1 MLGYNKIVNIVIVYL
16 FLFSKLFAQP
26 GKVSEFTLQ
35 QIVDIAKSQSIAAKQ
50 ASTLKTTRY
59 WEWRSFQ
66 ADLKPQLLLTGTLP
80 DFNRTFQPITQ
91 PTGTIDFQSIS
102 NNNAQLSLALQ
113 QNIAATGGILF
124 IQSNLQRFDD
134 FNPRKTLYN
143 GAPILIGFSQ
153 PLFQFNPWKWDK
165 QIEPLKYK
173 ESQQQFI
180 FDLEQLSA
188 QAVDL
193 YFNLLSAQINLQ
205 IATINQT
212 NTDTLYSIAQE
223 RLKLG
228 KASRNDV
235 LQLKL
240 ETLNARKSLATAQ
253 QDVQSRTL
261 QLRSFI
267 GYREANQFE
276 LALPGEIPPFSVDEA
291 QALQEALVNRPDA
304 IGFQRQ
310 LLEAKRDVAQA
321 KGETGL
327 QMALTGGFGFSKSGR
342 EFDEVYNNPQDL
354 ENLRLQLSI
363 PIMDWG
369 RTKSQRETSLANQ
382 QFTQYQVEQD
392 KINFENEIQTQ
403 VTLLDMVRLQVDLTA
418 EADKI
423 AAERYGIAQN
433 RYILG
438 DLSITDLSIALQEK
452 DRAKRDYVLA
462 LWDFWAAYYNL
473 RKLTLYDFEKNQK
486 IVNN

>member
-1 MLGYNKIVNIVIVYL
+1 MKAITRILISTFYL
-16 FLFSKLFAQP
+16 FYAGLLFSQ
-26 GKVSEFTLQ
+26 SEKTTPFTLQ
-35 QIVDIAKSQSIAAKQ
+35 QIVEIAKNQSIAARQ
-50 ASTLKTTRY
+50 AATLKTTRY

-91 PTGTIDFQSIS
+91 PSGTIDFQSIS
-102 NNNAQLSLALQ
+102 NNNARLSLELQ
-113 QNIAATGGILF
+113 QNIPATGGTLF
-124 IQSNLQRFDD
+124 VQSNLQRFDD

-165 QIEPLKYK
+165 QIEPLKYQ

-180 FDLEQLSA
+180 FEMEQVAA

-212 NTDTLYSIAQE
+212 NTDTLYAIAQE
-223 RLKLG
+223 RLQLG
-228 KASRNDV
+228 KASKNDV

-240 ETLNARKSLATAQ
+240 ETLNARKALASAQ

-267 GYREANQFE
+267 GYRESSRVE
-276 LALPGEIPPFSVDEA
+276 LVLPNSIPPFSVDAAE
-291 QALQEALVNRPDA
+291 ALQQALVNRPDA

-310 LLEAKRDVAQA
+310 ILEAKRDVAQA

-327 QMALTGGFGFSKSGR
+327 QMALTGGFGLSKSGQQ
-342 EFDEVYNNPQDL
+342 FGEVYSNPQDL
-354 ENLRLQLSI
+354 ENLRLQLTI

-369 RTKSQRETSLANQ
+369 RTKSRRETALAEQ
-382 QFTQYQVEQD
+382 QLTQYQVEQD
-392 KINFENEIQTQ
+392 RLDFENEIQTQ
-403 VTLLDMVRLQVDLTA
+403 VTLLEMFRKQVLLTA
-418 EADKI
+418 EADQI
-423 AAERYGIAQN
+423 ATKRYEIAQN

-473 RKLTLYDFEKNQK
+473 RRLTLYDFENNRK
-486 IVNN
+486 IAE

>member
-1 MLGYNKIVNIVIVYL
+1 MYRLLITII
-16 FLFSKLFAQP
+16 FLQSGFPVFAQ
-26 GKVSEFTLQ
+26 SEKTTLFTLQ
-35 QIVDIAKSQSIAAKQ
+35 QIVEIAKNQSIAAKQ

-66 ADLKPQLLLTGTLP
+66 ADLKPQLLLSGILP
-80 DFNRTFQPITQ
+80 DFNRTYRPITQ
-91 PTGTIDFQSIS
+91 PSGTIDFQSIS
-102 NNNAQLSLALQ
+102 NNNAELALALR
-113 QNIAATGGILF
+113 QNIAATGGTLF
-124 IQSNLQRFDD
+124 VQSTMQRFDD
-134 FNPRKTLYN
+134 FNPRKILYN
-143 GAPILIGFSQ
+143 GAPFLIGFSQ

-165 QIEPLKYK
+165 QIEPLKYQ

-180 FDLEQLSA
+180 FEMERVA
-188 QAVDL
+188 TQAVDL

-212 NTDTLYSIAQE
+212 NTDTLYAIAQE

-228 KASRNDV
+228 KASKNDV
-235 LQLKL
+235 LQLRL
-240 ETLNARKSLATAQ
+240 ETLNARKALATAQ
-253 QDVQSRTL
+253 QNVQSRTL

-267 GYREANQFE
+267 GYREADQFM
-276 LALPGEIPPFSVDEA
+276 LALPQEIPLFEVEGA
-291 QALQEALVNRPDA
+291 RALQEALVNRPDA

-310 LLEAKRDVAQA
+310 LLEAKRAVAKA

-327 QMALTGGFGFSKSGR
+327 QMSLTGGFGLSKSGR
-342 EFDEVYNNPQDL
+342 QFNEVYSNPQDL
-354 ENLRLQLSI
+354 ESLQLQLTI

-369 RTKSQRETSLANQ
+369 RTKSRRETALAEQ
-382 QFTQYQVEQD
+382 QLTQYQVEQD
-392 KINFENEIQTQ
+392 RLDFENEIQTQ
-403 VTLLDMVRLQVDLTA
+403 VTLLEMFRTQVRLTA
-418 EADKI
+418 EADQI
-423 AAERYGIAQN
+423 ATERYGIAQN

-473 RKLTLYDFEKNQK
+473 RILTLYDFENNQK
-486 IVNN
+486 ISE

>member
-1 MLGYNKIVNIVIVYL
+1 MKTIIRILIPTLSL
-16 FLFSKLFAQP
+16 FYAGILFAQ
-26 GKVSEFTLQ
+26 SEKTTPFTLQ
-35 QIVDIAKSQSIAAKQ
+35 QIVEIAKNQSIAAKQ

-80 DFNRTFQPITQ
+80 DFNRTYRPITQ
-91 PTGTIDFQSIS
+91 PSGTIDFQSIS
-102 NNNAQLSLALQ
+102 NNNAELALALR
-113 QNIAATGGILF
+113 QNIAATGGTLF
-124 IQSNLQRFDD
+124 VQSTMQRFDD

-165 QIEPLKYK
+165 QIEPLKYQ

-180 FDLEQLSA
+180 FEMEQVA
-188 QAVDL
+188 TQAVDL

-212 NTDTLYSIAQE
+212 NTDTLYAIAQE

-228 KASRNDV
+228 KASKNDV
-235 LQLKL
+235 LQLRL
-240 ETLNARKSLATAQ
+240 ETLNARKSLATAR

-267 GYREANQFE
+267 GYREADQFT
-276 LALPGEIPPFSVDEA
+276 LALPQEIPPFEVDGD
-291 QALQEALVNRPDA
+291 QALREALVNRSDA

-310 LLEAKRDVAQA
+310 LLQAKRAVAKA
-321 KGETGL
+321 RGETGL
-327 QMALTGGFGFSKSGR
+327 QMALTGGFGLSKSGR
-342 EFDEVYNNPQDL
+342 QFEEVYNNPQDL
-354 ENLRLQLSI
+354 ESMQLQLTI

-369 RTKSQRETSLANQ
+369 RTKSRRETALAEQ
-382 QFTQYQVEQD
+382 QLAQYQVEQD
-392 KINFENEIQTQ
+392 RLDFENELQTQ
-403 VTLLDMVRLQVDLTA
+403 VTLLAMFRTQVILTA
-418 EADKI
+418 EADQI
-423 AAERYGIAQN
+423 AAERYEIAQN

-473 RKLTLYDFEKNQK
+473 RKLTLYDFEKNEK
-486 IVNN
+486 VRY